1 MIALI
6 FLILTALLAIGTI
19 IIKKQ
24 KSAADILETITLCM
38 ILVNMGLAGLFAFAG
53 HAFMADDVARR
64 IGWQPGSPFQL
75 EVAAANLAFGV
86 LGVLAFRFRGD
97 FRLAAAIGYAVFLI
111 GAACVHTR
119 EIVLKGN
126 VAEYNSG
133 VFLVVGD
140 VIVPLAMLAL
150 VMVHRSMVRK

>member
-1 MIALI
+1 MITI
-6 FLILTALLAIGTI
+6 MFLVFTAIMAFGAI

-24 KSAADILETITLCM
+24 KSAADILETVTLCM

-64 IGWQPGSPFQL
+64 IGWRPGSPFQL

-86 LGVLAFRFRGD
+86 LGVMAFRFRGD

-111 GAACVHTR
+111 GAACVHVR
-119 EIVLKGN
+119 EIIIKGN

-140 VIVPLAMLAL
+140 ILVPLAMLAL